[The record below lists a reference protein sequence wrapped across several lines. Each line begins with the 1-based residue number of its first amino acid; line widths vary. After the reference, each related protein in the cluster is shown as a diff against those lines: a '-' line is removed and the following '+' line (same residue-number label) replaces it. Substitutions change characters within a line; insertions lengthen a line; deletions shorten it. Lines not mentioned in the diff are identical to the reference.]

1 MEATE
6 IQVHQLDGY
15 IVRFHFNA
23 YLIHHRVLG
32 LGDELLNHSNAFT
45 LLPKSNCCDV
55 SISLT
60 LIHQFTL
67 AWIKLGRLEMAK
79 KAIFLDVVSVFNTVL
94 SISEKEASSCNKLGR
109 NSGVDDLRRHRQIKV
124 MRKVRSNEKTKN
136 GLLASPS
143 GRVNDISMEDNT
155 EIKDGLI
162 SPIKGSKSFS
172 SVSPLGPL
180 PNS

>member
-79 KAIFLDVVSVFNTVL
+79 KAVCFMHNCLMVSLCKFGIAGTY
-94 SISEKEASSCNKLGR
+94 
-109 NSGVDDLRRHRQIKV
+109 SGV
-124 MRKVRSNEKTKN
+124 
-136 GLLASPS
+136 
-143 GRVNDISMEDNT
+143 
-155 EIKDGLI
+155 
-162 SPIKGSKSFS
+162 S
-172 SVSPLGPL
+172 STSL
-180 PNS
+180 